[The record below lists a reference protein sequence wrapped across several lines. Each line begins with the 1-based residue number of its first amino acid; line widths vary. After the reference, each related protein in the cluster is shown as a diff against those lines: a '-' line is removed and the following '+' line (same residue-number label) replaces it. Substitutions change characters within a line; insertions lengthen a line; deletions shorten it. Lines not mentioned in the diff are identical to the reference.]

1 MTKEQC
7 SLQPNYYGSSCDFQD
22 LQSAV
27 QQLTTKSDAQ
37 FEELK
42 NEKWFHRIFNMVVC
56 PRKNNI
62 RMAEQITSLAQ
73 AQGILIEILVR
84 LADQDANIAGMVMQS
99 QSDIRAL
106 AQNSAYLQER
116 LYLLE
121 DKSYGIKENENLKDL
136 NSQQRNILSGCLN
149 EASKLYAMPSNE
161 QRLYANE
168 LLNYLNADAQV
179 ANLEDALDDLE
190 DNTKRKI
197 LSCIITYMYL
207 YDHTTESME
216 QDEQEDFI
224 DLFDL
229 GRKTIKS
236 LKQQTVDTYRLRGVD
251 GCIDRYITAPI
262 EITEE
267 TPFEVELP
275 EPKAAEG
282 ASEAQTEEN
291 GEEAIDTNAPREKLV
306 LSGSI
311 QNDGETVYK
320 NKDIHF
326 SSAIMNC
333 KGTVKFINCTIHYNE
348 DKSSHIFLGDG
359 ATLLIA
365 STTVV
370 CHGICQ
376 TASDSNGFFVKQTDE
391 NKDSAS
397 CVVKDSTFI
406 DCVAFINGKFVSGE
420 FKNNRTYGACASF
433 LSLVIRKGLTF
444 SNNRF
449 VFPDKPTYEFICKD
463 WAGYNAFIRLD
474 GNNITV
480 ENSVFECENNLAGSS
495 YMIKTG
501 TYAINGPGH
510 CLSDTSRE
518 RGTISNCTFVRVSN
532 CIREM
537 GVVENCIFENCSNVV
552 NNCGYIVRENLFN
565 GCKQACV
572 DLQKKAIVSN
582 CQFANC
588 TGFNLITSTTNSEV
602 KIEDCEFSNIS
613 TGKINSIEDLNNF
626 GAQEYFNGN
635 APHDLQMLGIKGSV
649 IEFGAADKKFA
660 NANHPNKIVRCI
672 FNNIHICPT
681 QSYYYNHGSW
691 KVLGTENQ
699 SNFMISV
706 KIFDYEKFDYPRAI
720 VSECSFTNCFA
731 VPDSLINEYF
741 DFKPVFSKN
750 RYYRLIRQ
758 ENNYGLDNTK
768 NPSDFVESNNVKVKE
783 TDASGKKIGSS
794 MPTEW
799 DDSEYTTCKMATT
812 WLNTF
817 NKA

>member
-190 DNTKRKI
+190 DNAKRKI
-197 LSCIITYMYL
+197 LSCVITYMYL
-207 YDHTTESME
+207 YDHTAESME

-282 ASEAQTEEN
+282 VSEAQAEEN
-291 GEEAIDTNAPREKLV
+291 GEETIDTNVPREKLV

-311 QNDGETVYK
+311 QNDGDTIYK

-326 SSAIMNC
+326 SSAMMNC
-333 KGTVKFINCTIHYNE
+333 KGTVKFINCNIHYNE
-348 DKSSHIFLGDG
+348 DQSSRIFLDKGVS
-359 ATLLIA
+359 LLIA
-365 STTVV
+365 SSTII
-370 CHGICQ
+370 CHGDGKKGNYFIH
-376 TASDSNGFFVKQTDE
+376 AIAMGE
-391 NKDSAS
+391 S
-397 CVVKDSTFI
+397 CTIKDSTFI
-406 DCVAFINGKFVSGE
+406 DCVGFIGCGCASFNFS
-420 FKNNRTYGACASF
+420 NNKVYGACSRF
-433 LSLVIRKGLTF
+433 LSFGIKDNAKIINSYF
-444 SNNRF
+444 SF
-449 VFPDKPTYEFICKD
+449 VSKPSFEFKD
-463 WAGYNAFIRLD
+463 ANDQVMNSFIYCQGKNVL
-474 GNNITV
+474 I
-480 ENSVFECENNLAGSS
+480 ENSVFECEKGIEAPS
-495 YMIKTG
+495 YMVENYICVIRGSAMVGFDDETDKG
-501 TYAINGPGH
+501 TV
-510 CLSDTSRE
+510 
-518 RGTISNCTFVRVSN
+518 SNCTFVRMN
-532 CIREM
+532 KCIENI
-537 GVVENCIFENCSNVV
+537 GTVQNCIFEKCSEAIIE
-552 NNCGYIVRENLFN
+552 CGFLITENRFAE
-565 GCKQACV
+565 CKN
-572 DLQKKAIVSN
+572 AIVKLCSRATLSN
-582 CQFANC
+582 CQFIDCA
-588 TGFNLITSTTNSEV
+588 GKDLVTSRWNSQV
-602 KIEDCEFSNIS
+602 TIQDCEFSNIS
-613 TGKINSIEDLNNF
+613 LSPVNSVEEIEQIGELCLKNYIRELIPGKFSTLDTKGVLIEI
-626 GAQEYFNGN
+626 GG
-635 APHDLQMLGIKGSV
+635 V
-649 IEFGAADKKFA
+649 DKKFA
-660 NANHPNKIVRCI
+660 NSNRPSKIERCI
-672 FNNIHICPT
+672 FNGVHIC
-681 QSYYYNHGSW
+681 SEGGFACNMGKW
-691 KVLGTENQ
+691 KACKADRNLTKDQ
-699 SNFMISV
+699 MNFLISV
-706 KIFDYEKFDYPRAI
+706 YTANYDKFNYPRVI
-720 VSECSFTNCFA
+720 VSDCTFKNCA
-731 VPDSLINEYF
+731 SVHQEIINTEPYDS
-741 DFKPVFSKN
+741 VFGSRHN
-750 RYYRLIRQ
+750 YTAISVR
-758 ENNYGLDNTK
+758 NNYGLDNIGDPTSYVK
-768 NPSDFVESNNVKVKE
+768 SSDVKLKE
-783 TDASGKKIGSS
+783 IDANGNKIGSS
-794 MPTEW
+794 L
-799 DDSEYTTCKMATT
+799 SV
-812 WLNTF
+812 N
-817 NKA
+817 

>member
-136 NSQQRNILSGCLN
+136 NGQQRNILSGCLN

-168 LLNYLNADAQV
+168 LLNYLQADARV
-179 ANLEDALDDLE
+179 ENLEDALDDLE

-282 ASEAQTEEN
+282 ASEAQAEEN
-291 GEEAIDTNAPREKLV
+291 GEEAIDTNTPREKLV

-348 DKSSHIFLGDG
+348 DSGSHIYLNNE
-359 ATLLIA
+359 TELSIMA
-365 STTVV
+365 STII
-370 CHGICQ
+370 CHGDCKKGNYFIQGINRAWAKNC
-376 TASDSNGFFVKQTDE
+376 TIKN
-391 NKDSAS
+391 
-397 CVVKDSTFI
+397 CIFI
-406 DCVAFINGKFVSGE
+406 DCVGFIGCGCITFCFDNNKVQGTCSE
-420 FKNNRTYGACASF
+420 FFSF
-433 LSLVIRKGLTF
+433 GVKEEAKI
-444 SNNRF
+444 SNNHF
-449 VFPDKPTYEFICKD
+449 VLPDKPTFEFRDANDAI
-463 WAGYNAFIRLD
+463 ATNFIYC
-474 GNNITV
+474 GGKNVFIENNI
-480 ENSVFECENNLAGSS
+480 FECEKSINASS
-495 YMIKTG
+495 YMVENNIRVIKGSAWIGYDEETDKG
-501 TYAINGPGH
+501 TV
-510 CLSDTSRE
+510 
-518 RGTISNCTFVRVSN
+518 SNCTFVRMN
-532 CIREM
+532 KCIEHI
-537 GVVENCIFENCSNVV
+537 GTVKDCIFEKCSEAIIE
-552 NNCGYIVRENLFN
+552 CGFLITENRFAE
-565 GCKQACV
+565 CKN
-572 DLQKKAIVSN
+572 AIVNLCSRATLSN
-582 CQFANC
+582 CQFIDCA
-588 TGFNLITSTTNSEV
+588 GKELVTSRWNSQV
-602 KIEDCEFSNIS
+602 TIHDCEFSNIS
-613 TGKINSIEDLNNF
+613 LSPVNSVEEIEQIGELCLKNYIRELIPGKFSTLNTKGVLIEI
-626 GAQEYFNGN
+626 GG
-635 APHDLQMLGIKGSV
+635 V
-649 IEFGAADKKFA
+649 DKKFA
-660 NANHPNKIVRCI
+660 NSNRPSKIERCI
-672 FNNIHICPT
+672 FNGVHIC
-681 QSYYYNHGSW
+681 SEGGFACNMGKW
-691 KVLGTENQ
+691 KACKADRNLTKDQ
-699 SNFMISV
+699 MNFLISV
-706 KIFDYEKFDYPRAI
+706 YTANYDKFNYPRVI
-720 VSECSFTNCFA
+720 VSDCTFKNCA
-731 VPDSLINEYF
+731 SVHQEIINTEPYDS
-741 DFKPVFSKN
+741 VFGSRHN
-750 RYYRLIRQ
+750 YTAISVR
-758 ENNYGLDNTK
+758 NNYGLDNIGDPTSYVK
-768 NPSDFVESNNVKVKE
+768 SSDVKLKE
-783 TDASGKKIGSS
+783 IDANGNKIGSS
-794 MPTEW
+794 L
-799 DDSEYTTCKMATT
+799 SV
-812 WLNTF
+812 N
-817 NKA
+817 

>member
-121 DKSYGIKENENLKDL
+121 DKSYGIRENENLKDL

-190 DNTKRKI
+190 DNAKRKI
-197 LSCIITYMYL
+197 LSCVITYMYL
-207 YDHTTESME
+207 YDHTAESME

-275 EPKAAEG
+275 EQKTTEG

-311 QNDGETVYK
+311 QNDGETIYK
-320 NKDIHF
+320 DKDIHF

-333 KGTVKFINCTIHYNE
+333 KGTVKFINCNIHYNE
-348 DKSSHIFLGDG
+348 DSGSHIYLNDG
-359 ATLLIA
+359 TELSIMA
-365 STTVV
+365 STII
-370 CHGICQ
+370 CHGDCKKGNYFIQEINRAWAKNC
-376 TASDSNGFFVKQTDE
+376 TIKNCA
-391 NKDSAS
+391 
-397 CVVKDSTFI
+397 FI
-406 DCVAFINGKFVSGE
+406 DCVGFIGCGCITFC
-420 FKNNRTYGACASF
+420 FDNNKVQGTCAEF
-433 LSLVIRKGLTF
+433 LSFGVKEEAKI
-444 SNNRF
+444 SDNHF
-449 VFPDKPTYEFICKD
+449 VFPDKPTFEYRDANDAVATNYIYCGGKNVFIE
-463 WAGYNAFIRLD
+463 
-474 GNNITV
+474 NNI
-480 ENSVFECENNLAGSS
+480 FECEKNINASS
-495 YMIKTG
+495 YMVENDIRVIRGSARIGYDDETAKG
-501 TYAINGPGH
+501 TV
-510 CLSDTSRE
+510 
-518 RGTISNCTFVRVSN
+518 SNCTFVRMN
-532 CIREM
+532 KCI
-537 GVVENCIFENCSNVV
+537 ENIGTVKDCIFEKCSEAIIE
-552 NNCGYIVRENLFN
+552 CGFLITENRFSE
-565 GCKQACV
+565 CKN
-572 DLQKKAIVSN
+572 AIVNLCSRATLSN
-582 CQFANC
+582 CQFTDCA
-588 TGFNLITSTTNSEV
+588 GKELVTSRWNSQV
-602 KIEDCEFSNIS
+602 TIQDCEFTNIS
-613 TGKINSIEDLNNF
+613 LSPVNSVEEIEQMGELRLKNYIRELIPGKFSTLNT
-626 GAQEYFNGN
+626 NGV
-635 APHDLQMLGIKGSV
+635 LIGIGGV
-649 IEFGAADKKFA
+649 DKKFA
-660 NANHPNKIVRCI
+660 NSNRPSKIERCI
-672 FNNIHICPT
+672 FNGVHIC
-681 QSYYYNHGSW
+681 SEGGFACNMGKW
-691 KVLGTENQ
+691 KACKADRNLTKDQ
-699 SNFMISV
+699 MNFLISV
-706 KIFDYEKFDYPRAI
+706 YTANYDRFNYPRVI
-720 VSECSFTNCFA
+720 VSDCTFKNCA
-731 VPDSLINEYF
+731 SVHQEIINTEPYDS
-741 DFKPVFSKN
+741 VFGSRHN
-750 RYYRLIRQ
+750 YTAISVR
-758 ENNYGLDNTK
+758 NNYGLDNIGDPTSYVK
-768 NPSDFVESNNVKVKE
+768 SSDVKLKE
-783 TDASGKKIGSS
+783 IDANGNKIGSS
-794 MPTEW
+794 L
-799 DDSEYTTCKMATT
+799 SV
-812 WLNTF
+812 N
-817 NKA
+817 

>member
-190 DNTKRKI
+190 DNAKRKI
-197 LSCIITYMYL
+197 LSCVITYMYL
-207 YDHTTESME
+207 YDHTAESME

-320 NKDIHF
+320 NKEIHF

-333 KGTVKFINCTIHYNE
+333 KGTVKFVNCTIHYNE
-348 DKSSHIFLGDG
+348 DKSSHIYLGDD
-359 ATLLIA
+359 TSFEIA
-365 STTVV
+365 YSTVI
-370 CHGICQ
+370 CHGNCLNDNYFIQTKANETVESCIVKSSEFVGCVGFIKGSYENFYFDHNRVIGSCSGFLYLGIKEKSKIINSRFLLPDEPVFETKDANNQICRY
-376 TASDSNGFFVKQTDE
+376 FVYCAGE
-391 NKDSAS
+391 N
-397 CVVKDSTFI
+397 
-406 DCVAFINGKFVSGE
+406 VS
-420 FKNNRTYGACASF
+420 F
-433 LSLVIRKGLTF
+433 
-444 SNNRF
+444 
-449 VFPDKPTYEFICKD
+449 D
-463 WAGYNAFIRLD
+463 
-474 GNNITV
+474 NNIFKG
-480 ENSVFECENNLAGSS
+480 EKDISDSS
-495 YMIKTG
+495 YMVKNYIRVIKG
-501 TYAINGPGH
+501 SAWIGYDD
-510 CLSDTSRE
+510 DTAMGE
-518 RGTISNCTFVRVSN
+518 VSNCTFLRLN
-532 CIREM
+532 KCI
-537 GVVENCIFENCSNVV
+537 ENIGTVGGCIFEKCREAIIE
-552 NNCGYIVRENLFN
+552 CGYFVTENRFAE
-565 GCKQACV
+565 CKSAIV
-572 DLQKKAIVSN
+572 DLCSRATLSN
-582 CQFANC
+582 CQFIDCA
-588 TGFNLITSTTNSEV
+588 GKELVTSRWNSQV
-602 KIEDCEFSNIS
+602 TIQDCEFSNVSLSPVNSLEDIKNYDAEQLQKYIFAMIP
-613 TGKINSIEDLNNF
+613 GKFLVLNTK
-626 GAQEYFNGN
+626 GV
-635 APHDLQMLGIKGSV
+635 LIKIGGV
-649 IEFGAADKKFA
+649 DKKFA
-660 NANHPNKIVRCI
+660 NANRPSKIERCI
-672 FNNIHICPT
+672 FNGVCIC
-681 QSYYYNHGSW
+681 SEGGFACDMGKW
-691 KVLGTENQ
+691 KACKADRNLSKDQ
-699 SNFMISV
+699 MNFLISV
-706 KIFDYEKFDYPRAI
+706 YTANYDRFNYPRVI
-720 VSECSFTNCFA
+720 VSDCTFKNCA
-731 VPDSLINEYF
+731 SVHQEIINTEPYDS
-741 DFKPVFSKN
+741 VFGSRHN
-750 RYYRLIRQ
+750 YTAISVR
-758 ENNYGLDNTK
+758 NNYGLDNIGDPTSYVRS
-768 NPSDFVESNNVKVKE
+768 SDVKLKE
-783 TDASGKKIGSS
+783 TDANGNKIGSS
-794 MPTEW
+794 L
-799 DDSEYTTCKMATT
+799 SV
-812 WLNTF
+812 N
-817 NKA
+817 

>member
-190 DNTKRKI
+190 DNAKRKI
-197 LSCIITYMYL
+197 LSCAITYMYL
-207 YDHTTESME
+207 YDHTAESME

-275 EPKAAEG
+275 EPKAADG
-282 ASEAQTEEN
+282 ASEAQAEEN

-311 QNDGETVYK
+311 QNDGETIYK
-320 NKDIHF
+320 DKDIHF

-333 KGTVKFINCTIHYNE
+333 KGTVRFINCTIHYNE
-348 DKSSHIFLGDG
+348 DESRIYLSSGTALE
-359 ATLLIA
+359 IA
-365 STTVV
+365 SSTVI
-370 CHGICQ
+370 CHGNCKSGGYFIRTVEDSVGNAVKSR
-376 TASDSNGFFVKQTDE
+376 TAGSCTVKNSDFVACVGFLKGSYESFLFDKNKVIGSCSDFLYLSIE
-391 NKDSAS
+391 NKAR
-397 CVVKDSTFI
+397 I
-406 DCVAFINGKFVSGE
+406 SGSR
-420 FKNNRTYGACASF
+420 FF
-433 LSLVIRKGLTF
+433 L
-444 SNNRF
+444 
-449 VFPDKPTYEFICKD
+449 PDKPTFEAKD
-463 WAGYNAFIRLD
+463 ENNRPGDAFIHCRGKKVLFI
-474 GNNITV
+474 NNV
-480 ENSVFECENNLAGSS
+480 FKGEKLSENSYMEEHYIYAILGSAWLSFEDEWENGMVAYCTFQQMSRCVYNIGNVRSCVFEKCREAIKECTSEISESRFEECE
-495 YMIKTG
+495 
-501 TYAINGPGH
+501 
-510 CLSDTSRE
+510 
-518 RGTISNCTFVRVSN
+518 
-532 CIREM
+532 
-537 GVVENCIFENCSNVV
+537 
-552 NNCGYIVRENLFN
+552 
-565 GCKQACV
+565 
-572 DLQKKAIVSN
+572 KAIVDVCAKAVVSN
-582 CQFANC
+582 CQFIHC
-588 TGFNLITSTTNSEV
+588 KGEKLLTTRGNSQV
-602 KIEDCEFSNIS
+602 TIQDCEFSNIRWEEREFRS
-613 TGKINSIEDLNNF
+613 YTWQSMI
-626 GAQEYFNGN
+626 
-635 APHDLQMLGIKGSV
+635 V
-649 IEFGAADKKFA
+649 IGLAEKNFA
-660 NANHPNKIVRCI
+660 NADRPSRINRCI
-672 FNNIHICPT
+672 FNGICIVPNEPGKVQKKENSAYLIAVNI
-681 QSYYYNHGSW
+681 
-691 KVLGTENQ
+691 EN
-699 SNFMISV
+699 
-706 KIFDYEKFDYPRAI
+706 YAKFKYPRAE
-720 VSECSFTNCFA
+720 VTDCTFVNCA
-731 VPDSLINEYF
+731 AEHTVINKEPYDS
-741 DFKPVFSKN
+741 VFGSSHN
-750 RYYRLIRQ
+750 YTAIRAYTR
-758 ENNYGLDNTK
+758 NNTGLDQIG
-768 NPSDFVESNNVKVKE
+768 NPATFAESQNVKRKE
-783 TDASGKKIGSS
+783 TDAASRKIG
-794 MPTEW
+794 
-799 DDSEYTTCKMATT
+799 DSLPVE
-812 WLNTF
+812 
-817 NKA
+817 

>member
-190 DNTKRKI
+190 DNAKRKI
-197 LSCIITYMYL
+197 LSCVITYMYL
-207 YDHTTESME
+207 YDHTAESME

-236 LKQQTVDTYRLRGVD
+236 LKQQTVDTYRLRGAD

-282 ASEAQTEEN
+282 VSEAQAEEN
-291 GEEAIDTNAPREKLV
+291 GEETIDTNAPREKLV

-311 QNDGETVYK
+311 QNDGETIYK
-320 NKDIHF
+320 DKDIHF

-333 KGTVKFINCTIHYNE
+333 KGTVRFINCTIHYNE
-348 DKSSHIFLGDG
+348 DESRIYLNSGTALEVASS
-359 ATLLIA
+359 
-365 STTVV
+365 TVI
-370 CHGICQ
+370 CHGNCKSGDYFIRTVEDRVGNAVKSR
-376 TASDSNGFFVKQTDE
+376 TAGSCTVKNSDFVACVGFLKGSYE
-391 NKDSAS
+391 
-397 CVVKDSTFI
+397 
-406 DCVAFINGKFVSGE
+406 
-420 FKNNRTYGACASF
+420 SF
-433 LSLVIRKGLTF
+433 LFDKNKVIGSCSGFLDLSIKGNSKIINSLFLLPNEPAFEAEDINNQIRKHFIYCAGVNVSFDNNTF
-444 SNNRF
+444 KGEDDIS
-449 VFPDKPTYEFICKD
+449 D
-463 WAGYNAFIRLD
+463 
-474 GNNITV
+474 
-480 ENSVFECENNLAGSS
+480 SS
-495 YMIKTG
+495 YMVKNYIPIIGG
-501 TYAINGPGH
+501 TARIGYDD
-510 CLSDTSRE
+510 DTDMGE
-518 RGTISNCTFVRVSN
+518 ISNCTFLCLN
-532 CIREM
+532 KCIEHI
-537 GVVENCIFENCSNVV
+537 GTVKDCIFEKCSEAIIE
-552 NNCGYIVRENLFN
+552 CGFLITENRFSE
-565 GCKQACV
+565 CKN
-572 DLQKKAIVSN
+572 AIVNLCSRATLSN
-582 CQFANC
+582 CQFIDCA
-588 TGFNLITSTTNSEV
+588 GKELVTSRWNSQV
-602 KIEDCEFSNIS
+602 TIQDCEFSNIS
-613 TGKINSIEDLNNF
+613 LSPVNSVEEIEQIGELCLKNYIRELIPGKFSTLNTKGVLIEI
-626 GAQEYFNGN
+626 GG
-635 APHDLQMLGIKGSV
+635 V
-649 IEFGAADKKFA
+649 DKKFA
-660 NANHPNKIVRCI
+660 NSNRPSKIERCI
-672 FNNIHICPT
+672 FNGVHIC
-681 QSYYYNHGSW
+681 SEGGFACNMGKW
-691 KVLGTENQ
+691 KACKADRNLTKDQ
-699 SNFMISV
+699 MNFLISV
-706 KIFDYEKFDYPRAI
+706 YTANYDKFNYPRVI
-720 VSECSFTNCFA
+720 VSDCTFKNCA
-731 VPDSLINEYF
+731 SVHQEIINTEPYDS
-741 DFKPVFSKN
+741 VFGSRHN
-750 RYYRLIRQ
+750 YTAISVR
-758 ENNYGLDNTK
+758 NNYGLDNIGDPTSYVK
-768 NPSDFVESNNVKVKE
+768 SSDVKLKE
-783 TDASGKKIGSS
+783 IDANGNKIGSS
-794 MPTEW
+794 L
-799 DDSEYTTCKMATT
+799 SV
-812 WLNTF
+812 N
-817 NKA
+817 

>member
-121 DKSYGIKENENLKDL
+121 DKSYGIKEKENLKDL

-149 EASKLYAMPSNE
+149 EASKLYAMPSDE

-190 DNTKRKI
+190 DNAKRKI
-197 LSCIITYMYL
+197 LSCAITYMYL
-207 YDHTTESME
+207 YDHTAESME

-275 EPKAAEG
+275 EPKAADG
-282 ASEAQTEEN
+282 ASEAQAEEN

-311 QNDGETVYK
+311 QNDGETIYK
-320 NKDIHF
+320 DKDIHF

-333 KGTVKFINCTIHYNE
+333 KGTVRFINCTIHYNE
-348 DKSSHIFLGDG
+348 DESRIYLSSGTALE
-359 ATLLIA
+359 IA
-365 STTVV
+365 SSTVI
-370 CHGICQ
+370 CHGNCKSGGYFIRTVEDSVGNAVKSR
-376 TASDSNGFFVKQTDE
+376 TAGSCTVKNSDFVACVGFLKGSYESFLFDKNKVIGSCSDFLYLSIE
-391 NKDSAS
+391 NKAR
-397 CVVKDSTFI
+397 I
-406 DCVAFINGKFVSGE
+406 SGSR
-420 FKNNRTYGACASF
+420 FF
-433 LSLVIRKGLTF
+433 L
-444 SNNRF
+444 
-449 VFPDKPTYEFICKD
+449 PDKPTFEAKD
-463 WAGYNAFIRLD
+463 ENNRPGDAFIHCRGKKVLFI
-474 GNNITV
+474 NNV
-480 ENSVFECENNLAGSS
+480 FKGEKLSENSYMEEHYIYAILGSAWLSFEDEWENGTVAYCTFQQMSRCVYNIGNVRSCVFEKCREAIKECTSEISESRFEECE
-495 YMIKTG
+495 
-501 TYAINGPGH
+501 
-510 CLSDTSRE
+510 
-518 RGTISNCTFVRVSN
+518 
-532 CIREM
+532 
-537 GVVENCIFENCSNVV
+537 
-552 NNCGYIVRENLFN
+552 
-565 GCKQACV
+565 
-572 DLQKKAIVSN
+572 KAIVDVCAKAVVSN
-582 CQFANC
+582 CQFIHC
-588 TGFNLITSTTNSEV
+588 KGEKLLTTRGNSQV
-602 KIEDCEFSNIS
+602 TIQDCEFSNIRWEEREFRS
-613 TGKINSIEDLNNF
+613 YTWQSMI
-626 GAQEYFNGN
+626 
-635 APHDLQMLGIKGSV
+635 V
-649 IEFGAADKKFA
+649 IGLAEKNFA
-660 NANHPNKIVRCI
+660 NADRPSRINRCI
-672 FNNIHICPT
+672 FNGICIVPNEPGKVQKKENSAYLIAVNI
-681 QSYYYNHGSW
+681 
-691 KVLGTENQ
+691 EN
-699 SNFMISV
+699 
-706 KIFDYEKFDYPRAI
+706 YAKFKYPRAE
-720 VSECSFTNCFA
+720 VTDCTFVNCAAEHA
-731 VPDSLINEYF
+731 VINKEPYDS
-741 DFKPVFSKN
+741 VFGSSHN
-750 RYYRLIRQ
+750 YTAIRAYTR
-758 ENNYGLDNTK
+758 NNTGLDQIG
-768 NPSDFVESNNVKVKE
+768 NPATFAESQNVKRKE
-783 TDASGKKIGSS
+783 TDAASRKIG
-794 MPTEW
+794 
-799 DDSEYTTCKMATT
+799 DSLPVE
-812 WLNTF
+812 
-817 NKA
+817 

>member
-190 DNTKRKI
+190 DNAKRKI

-207 YDHTTESME
+207 YDHTAESME

-282 ASEAQTEEN
+282 ASEAQAEEN

-320 NKDIHF
+320 NKEIHF

-348 DKSSHIFLGDG
+348 DSGSHIFLGDG
-359 ATLLIA
+359 AALLIA
-365 STTVV
+365 SSTVV
-370 CHGICQ
+370 CHG
-376 TASDSNGFFVKQTDE
+376 V
-391 NKDSAS
+391 
-397 CVVKDSTFI
+397 
-406 DCVAFINGKFVSGE
+406 
-420 FKNNRTYGACASF
+420 
-433 LSLVIRKGLTF
+433 
-444 SNNRF
+444 
-449 VFPDKPTYEFICKD
+449 
-463 WAGYNAFIRLD
+463 
-474 GNNITV
+474 
-480 ENSVFECENNLAGSS
+480 
-495 YMIKTG
+495 
-501 TYAINGPGH
+501 
-510 CLSDTSRE
+510 
-518 RGTISNCTFVRVSN
+518 
-532 CIREM
+532 
-537 GVVENCIFENCSNVV
+537 
-552 NNCGYIVRENLFN
+552 
-565 GCKQACV
+565 
-572 DLQKKAIVSN
+572 
-582 CQFANC
+582 
-588 TGFNLITSTTNSEV
+588 
-602 KIEDCEFSNIS
+602 CEFSNIS

-706 KIFDYEKFDYPRAI
+706 KIFEYEKFDYPRAV
-720 VSECSFTNCFA
+720 VSDCSFTNCFA
-731 VPDSLINEYF
+731 ASDSLINEYF

-758 ENNYGLDNTK
+758 ENNYGLNNMR
-768 NPSDFVESNNVKVKE
+768 NPSDFVESNNVKLKE
-783 TDASGKKIGSS
+783 TNASGKKIGSS
-794 MPTEW
+794 MPVEW

>member
-190 DNTKRKI
+190 DNAKRKI
-197 LSCIITYMYL
+197 LSCVITYMYL
-207 YDHTTESME
+207 YDHTAESME

-275 EPKAAEG
+275 EPKAAEE
-282 ASEAQTEEN
+282 ASEAQAEEN

-311 QNDGETVYK
+311 QNDGETIYK
-320 NKDIHF
+320 DKDIHF

-333 KGTVKFINCTIHYNE
+333 KGTVKFINCNIHYNE
-348 DKSSHIFLGDG
+348 DSGSHIYLNDG
-359 ATLLIA
+359 TKLSIMA
-365 STTVV
+365 STII
-370 CHGICQ
+370 CHGDCKKGNYFIQEINRAWAKNC
-376 TASDSNGFFVKQTDE
+376 TIKNCA
-391 NKDSAS
+391 
-397 CVVKDSTFI
+397 FI
-406 DCVAFINGKFVSGE
+406 DCVGFIGCGCITFC
-420 FKNNRTYGACASF
+420 FDNNKVQGTCAEF
-433 LSLVIRKGLTF
+433 LSFGVKEEAKI
-444 SNNRF
+444 SDNHF
-449 VFPDKPTYEFICKD
+449 VFPDKPTFEYRDANDAVATNYIYCGGKNVFIE
-463 WAGYNAFIRLD
+463 
-474 GNNITV
+474 NNI
-480 ENSVFECENNLAGSS
+480 FECEKNINASS
-495 YMIKTG
+495 YMVENDIRVIRGSARIGYDDETAKG
-501 TYAINGPGH
+501 TV
-510 CLSDTSRE
+510 
-518 RGTISNCTFVRVSN
+518 SNCTFVRMN
-532 CIREM
+532 KCI
-537 GVVENCIFENCSNVV
+537 ENIGTVKDCIFEKCSEAIIE
-552 NNCGYIVRENLFN
+552 CGFLITENRFSE
-565 GCKQACV
+565 CKN
-572 DLQKKAIVSN
+572 AIVNLCSRATLSN
-582 CQFANC
+582 CQFTDCA
-588 TGFNLITSTTNSEV
+588 GKELVTSRWNSQV
-602 KIEDCEFSNIS
+602 TIQDCEFTNIS
-613 TGKINSIEDLNNF
+613 LSPVNSVEEIEQMGELRLKNYIRELIPGKFSTLNT
-626 GAQEYFNGN
+626 NGV
-635 APHDLQMLGIKGSV
+635 LIGIGGV
-649 IEFGAADKKFA
+649 DKKFA
-660 NANHPNKIVRCI
+660 NSNRPSKIERCI
-672 FNNIHICPT
+672 FNGVHIC
-681 QSYYYNHGSW
+681 SEGGFACNMGKW
-691 KVLGTENQ
+691 KACKADRNLTKDQ
-699 SNFMISV
+699 MNFLISV
-706 KIFDYEKFDYPRAI
+706 YTANYDRFNYPRVI
-720 VSECSFTNCFA
+720 VSDCTFKNCA
-731 VPDSLINEYF
+731 SVHQEIINTEPYDS
-741 DFKPVFSKN
+741 VFGSRHN
-750 RYYRLIRQ
+750 YTAISVR
-758 ENNYGLDNTK
+758 NNYGLDNIGDPTSYVK
-768 NPSDFVESNNVKVKE
+768 SSDVKLKE
-783 TDASGKKIGSS
+783 IDANGNKIGSS
-794 MPTEW
+794 L
-799 DDSEYTTCKMATT
+799 SV
-812 WLNTF
+812 N
-817 NKA
+817 

>member
-168 LLNYLNADAQV
+168 LLNYLNADARV

-190 DNTKRKI
+190 DNAKRKI
-197 LSCIITYMYL
+197 LSCVITYMYL
-207 YDHTTESME
+207 YDHTAESME

-275 EPKAAEG
+275 EPKAAEEPP
-282 ASEAQTEEN
+282 EAQAEEN

-311 QNDGETVYK
+311 QNDGETIYK

-326 SSAIMNC
+326 SSAIVNC

-348 DKSSHIFLGDG
+348 DESRIYLNSSTALE
-359 ATLLIA
+359 IA
-365 STTVV
+365 SSTVI
-370 CHGICQ
+370 CHGNCKSGDYFIRTVEDSVGIAVMSR
-376 TASDSNGFFVKQTDE
+376 TAGSCTVKNSDFVACVGFLKGSFE
-391 NKDSAS
+391 
-397 CVVKDSTFI
+397 
-406 DCVAFINGKFVSGE
+406 
-420 FKNNRTYGACASF
+420 SF
-433 LSLVIRKGLTF
+433 LFDKNKVIGSCSGFLDLSIKGNSKIINSLFLLPNEPAFEAEDINNQICEHFIYCAGVNVSFDNNTFKGEDDI
-444 SNNRF
+444 S
-449 VFPDKPTYEFICKD
+449 D
-463 WAGYNAFIRLD
+463 
-474 GNNITV
+474 
-480 ENSVFECENNLAGSS
+480 SS
-495 YMIKTG
+495 YMVKNYIRIIKGSARIGYDDDTDTG
-501 TYAINGPGH
+501 
-510 CLSDTSRE
+510 E
-518 RGTISNCTFVRVSN
+518 VSNCTFLRLN
-532 CIREM
+532 KCIEHI
-537 GVVENCIFENCSNVV
+537 GTVKDCIFEKCSEAIIE
-552 NNCGYIVRENLFN
+552 CGFLITENRFAE
-565 GCKQACV
+565 CKNAIV
-572 DLQKKAIVSN
+572 DLCSRATLSN
-582 CQFANC
+582 CQFIDCA
-588 TGFNLITSTTNSEV
+588 GKELVTSRWNSQV
-602 KIEDCEFSNIS
+602 TIQDCEFSNVSLSPVNSLEDIKNYDAEQLQKYIFAMIP
-613 TGKINSIEDLNNF
+613 GKFLLLNTK
-626 GAQEYFNGN
+626 GV
-635 APHDLQMLGIKGSV
+635 LIKIGGV
-649 IEFGAADKKFA
+649 DKKFA
-660 NANHPNKIVRCI
+660 NANRPSKIERCI
-672 FNNIHICPT
+672 FNGVCIC
-681 QSYYYNHGSW
+681 SEGGFACDMGKW
-691 KVLGTENQ
+691 KACKADRNLSKDQ
-699 SNFMISV
+699 MNFLISV
-706 KIFDYEKFDYPRAI
+706 YTANYDKFNYPRVI
-720 VSECSFTNCFA
+720 VSDCTFKNCA
-731 VPDSLINEYF
+731 SVHQEIINTEPYDS
-741 DFKPVFSKN
+741 VFGSRHN
-750 RYYRLIRQ
+750 YTAISVR
-758 ENNYGLDNTK
+758 NNYGLDNIGDPTSYVRS
-768 NPSDFVESNNVKVKE
+768 SDVKLKE
-783 TDASGKKIGSS
+783 TDANGNKIGSS
-794 MPTEW
+794 L
-799 DDSEYTTCKMATT
+799 SV
-812 WLNTF
+812 N
-817 NKA
+817 

>member
-190 DNTKRKI
+190 DNAKRKI
-197 LSCIITYMYL
+197 LSCVITYMYL
-207 YDHTTESME
+207 YDHTAESME

-275 EPKAAEG
+275 EQKTAEG

-311 QNDGETVYK
+311 QNDGETIYK
-320 NKDIHF
+320 DKDIHF

-333 KGTVKFINCTIHYNE
+333 KGTVRFINCTIHYNE
-348 DKSSHIFLGDG
+348 DGSRIYLNSSTALE
-359 ATLLIA
+359 IA
-365 STTVV
+365 SSTVI
-370 CHGICQ
+370 CHGNCKSGDYFIRTVEDRVGNAVKSR
-376 TASDSNGFFVKQTDE
+376 TAGSCTVKNSDFVACVGFLKGSYESFLFDKNKVIGSCSDFLYLSIE
-391 NKDSAS
+391 NKAR
-397 CVVKDSTFI
+397 I
-406 DCVAFINGKFVSGE
+406 SGSR
-420 FKNNRTYGACASF
+420 FF
-433 LSLVIRKGLTF
+433 L
-444 SNNRF
+444 
-449 VFPDKPTYEFICKD
+449 PDKPTFEAKD
-463 WAGYNAFIRLD
+463 ENNRPGDAFIHCRGKKVLFI
-474 GNNITV
+474 NNV
-480 ENSVFECENNLAGSS
+480 FKGEKLSENSYMEEHYIYAILGSAWLSFEDEWENGMVAYCTFQQMSRCVYNIGNVRSCVFEKCREAIKECTSEISESRFEECE
-495 YMIKTG
+495 
-501 TYAINGPGH
+501 
-510 CLSDTSRE
+510 
-518 RGTISNCTFVRVSN
+518 
-532 CIREM
+532 
-537 GVVENCIFENCSNVV
+537 
-552 NNCGYIVRENLFN
+552 
-565 GCKQACV
+565 
-572 DLQKKAIVSN
+572 KAIVDVCAKAVVSN
-582 CQFANC
+582 CQFIHC
-588 TGFNLITSTTNSEV
+588 KGEKLLTTRGNSQV
-602 KIEDCEFSNIS
+602 TIQDCEFSNIRWEEREFRS
-613 TGKINSIEDLNNF
+613 YTWQSMI
-626 GAQEYFNGN
+626 
-635 APHDLQMLGIKGSV
+635 V
-649 IEFGAADKKFA
+649 IGLAEKNFA
-660 NANHPNKIVRCI
+660 NM
-672 FNNIHICPT
+672 
-681 QSYYYNHGSW
+681 Q
-691 KVLGTENQ
+691 GT
-699 SNFMISV
+699 
-706 KIFDYEKFDYPRAI
+706 D
-720 VSECSFTNCFA
+720 
-731 VPDSLINEYF
+731 
-741 DFKPVFSKN
+741 
-750 RYYRLIRQ
+750 
-758 ENNYGLDNTK
+758 
-768 NPSDFVESNNVKVKE
+768 
-783 TDASGKKIGSS
+783 
-794 MPTEW
+794 
-799 DDSEYTTCKMATT
+799 
-812 WLNTF
+812 
-817 NKA
+817 

>member
-168 LLNYLNADAQV
+168 LLNYLNADARV

-190 DNTKRKI
+190 DNAKRKI
-197 LSCIITYMYL
+197 LNCVITYMYL
-207 YDHTTESME
+207 YDHTAESME

-282 ASEAQTEEN
+282 ASEAQAEEN

-333 KGTVKFINCTIHYNE
+333 KGTVKFINCAIHYNE
-348 DKSSHIFLGDG
+348 DEVSRIFLGDE
-359 ATLLIA
+359 A
-365 STTVV
+365 SLQIESSTVI
-370 CHGICQ
+370 CHG
-376 TASDSNGFFVKQTDE
+376 DREKGFFIQSIE
-391 NKDSAS
+391 NSKGLGT
-397 CVVKDSTFI
+397 CTITNSTFV
-406 DCVAFINGKFVSGE
+406 DNLDFIKGKFDILD
-420 FKNNRTYGACASF
+420 FNNNLTQGLYYPLMDIKVKTSAKIRNSRF
-433 LSLVIRKGLTF
+433 LSHTPSFAKKYSKSGLDRQDELLYLHNE
-444 SNNRF
+444 SDYEPAEILIDNDVF
-449 VFPDKPTYEFICKD
+449 V
-463 WAGYNAFIRLD
+463 
-474 GNNITV
+474 
-480 ENSVFECENNLAGSS
+480 
-495 YMIKTG
+495 
-501 TYAINGPGH
+501 
-510 CLSDTSRE
+510 
-518 RGTISNCTFVRVSN
+518 
-532 CIREM
+532 
-537 GVVENCIFENCSNVV
+537 
-552 NNCGYIVRENLFN
+552 
-565 GCKQACV
+565 
-572 DLQKKAIVSN
+572 
-582 CQFANC
+582 
-588 TGFNLITSTTNSEV
+588 
-602 KIEDCEFSNIS
+602 
-613 TGKINSIEDLNNF
+613 GK
-626 GAQEYFNGN
+626 
-635 APHDLQMLGIKGSV
+635 
-649 IEFGAADKKFA
+649 
-660 NANHPNKIVRCI
+660 
-672 FNNIHICPT
+672 
-681 QSYYYNHGSW
+681 
-691 KVLGTENQ
+691 
-699 SNFMISV
+699 
-706 KIFDYEKFDYPRAI
+706 EKFDFAHSEEQKEHRMIGKSEEQEELLAI
-720 VSECSFTNCFA
+720 KA
-731 VPDSLINEYF
+731 AIGAAGAAL
-741 DFKPVFSKN
+741 
-750 RYYRLIRQ
+750 
-758 ENNYGLDNTK
+758 
-768 NPSDFVESNNVKVKE
+768 ES
-783 TDASGKKIGSS
+783 AAQAILG
-794 MPTEW
+794 W
-799 DDSEYTTCKMATT
+799 R
-812 WLNTF
+812 
-817 NKA
+817 NKAKRGIYFPEPA

>member
-136 NSQQRNILSGCLN
+136 NGQQRNILSGCLN

-190 DNTKRKI
+190 DNAKRKI
-197 LSCIITYMYL
+197 LSCVITYMYL
-207 YDHTTESME
+207 YDHTAESME

-320 NKDIHF
+320 NKDVHF

-348 DKSSHIFLGDG
+348 DKSSHIYLGDD
-359 ATLLIA
+359 TSFEIA
-365 STTVV
+365 YSTVI
-370 CHGICQ
+370 CHGNCLNDNYFIQTKANETVESCIVKSSEFVGCVGFIKGSYENFYFDHNRVIGSCSGFLYLGIKGKSKIINSRFLLPDEPVFETKDANNQICQ
-376 TASDSNGFFVKQTDE
+376 YFVYCAGE
-391 NKDSAS
+391 N
-397 CVVKDSTFI
+397 
-406 DCVAFINGKFVSGE
+406 VS
-420 FKNNRTYGACASF
+420 F
-433 LSLVIRKGLTF
+433 
-444 SNNRF
+444 
-449 VFPDKPTYEFICKD
+449 D
-463 WAGYNAFIRLD
+463 
-474 GNNITV
+474 NNIFKG
-480 ENSVFECENNLAGSS
+480 EKDISDSS
-495 YMIKTG
+495 YMVKNYIRVIRGSADIGYDDETDKG
-501 TYAINGPGH
+501 TV
-510 CLSDTSRE
+510 
-518 RGTISNCTFVRVSN
+518 SNCTFVRMN
-532 CIREM
+532 KCIEHI
-537 GVVENCIFENCSNVV
+537 GTVKDCIFEKCSEAIIE
-552 NNCGYIVRENLFN
+552 CGFLITENRFAE
-565 GCKQACV
+565 CKSAIV
-572 DLQKKAIVSN
+572 DLCSRATLSN
-582 CQFANC
+582 CQFIECA
-588 TGFNLITSTTNSEV
+588 GKELVTSRWNSQV
-602 KIEDCEFSNIS
+602 TIQDCEFSNVSLSPVNSLEDIKNYDAEQLQKYIFAMIP
-613 TGKINSIEDLNNF
+613 GKFLLLNTK
-626 GAQEYFNGN
+626 GV
-635 APHDLQMLGIKGSV
+635 LIKIGGV
-649 IEFGAADKKFA
+649 DKKFA
-660 NANHPNKIVRCI
+660 NANRPSKIERCI
-672 FNNIHICPT
+672 FNGVCIC
-681 QSYYYNHGSW
+681 SEGGFACDMGKW
-691 KVLGTENQ
+691 KACKADRNLSKDQ
-699 SNFMISV
+699 MNFLISV
-706 KIFDYEKFDYPRAI
+706 YTANYDKFNYPRVI
-720 VSECSFTNCFA
+720 VSDCTFKNCA
-731 VPDSLINEYF
+731 SVHQEIINTEPYDS
-741 DFKPVFSKN
+741 VFGSRHN
-750 RYYRLIRQ
+750 YTAISVR
-758 ENNYGLDNTK
+758 NNYGLDNIGDPTSYMK
-768 NPSDFVESNNVKVKE
+768 SSDVKLKE
-783 TDASGKKIGSS
+783 TDANGNKIGCSLS
-794 MPTEW
+794 V
-799 DDSEYTTCKMATT
+799 
-812 WLNTF
+812 N
-817 NKA
+817 

>member
-179 ANLEDALDDLE
+179 TNLEDALDDLE
-190 DNTKRKI
+190 DNAKRKI

-207 YDHTTESME
+207 YDHTAESME

-275 EPKAAEG
+275 EQKTAEG

-311 QNDGETVYK
+311 QNDGETIYK
-320 NKDIHF
+320 DKDIHF

-333 KGTVKFINCTIHYNE
+333 KGTVRFINCTIHYNE
-348 DKSSHIFLGDG
+348 DESRIYLSSGTALE
-359 ATLLIA
+359 IA
-365 STTVV
+365 SSTVI
-370 CHGICQ
+370 CHGNCKSGGYFIRTVEDSVGNAVKSR
-376 TASDSNGFFVKQTDE
+376 TAGSCTVKNSDFVACVGFLKGSYESFLFDKNKVIGSCSDFLYLSIE
-391 NKDSAS
+391 NKAR
-397 CVVKDSTFI
+397 I
-406 DCVAFINGKFVSGE
+406 SGSR
-420 FKNNRTYGACASF
+420 FF
-433 LSLVIRKGLTF
+433 L
-444 SNNRF
+444 
-449 VFPDKPTYEFICKD
+449 PDKPTFEAKD
-463 WAGYNAFIRLD
+463 ENNRPGDAFIHCRGKKVLFI
-474 GNNITV
+474 NNV
-480 ENSVFECENNLAGSS
+480 FKGEKLSENSYMEEHYIYAILGSAWLSFEDEWENGMVAYCTFQQMSRCVYNIGNVRSCVFEKCREAIKECTSEISESRFEECE
-495 YMIKTG
+495 
-501 TYAINGPGH
+501 
-510 CLSDTSRE
+510 
-518 RGTISNCTFVRVSN
+518 
-532 CIREM
+532 
-537 GVVENCIFENCSNVV
+537 
-552 NNCGYIVRENLFN
+552 
-565 GCKQACV
+565 
-572 DLQKKAIVSN
+572 KAIVDVCAKAVVSN
-582 CQFANC
+582 CQFIHC
-588 TGFNLITSTTNSEV
+588 KGEKLLTTRGNSQV
-602 KIEDCEFSNIS
+602 TIQDCEFSNIRWEEREFRS
-613 TGKINSIEDLNNF
+613 YTWQSMI
-626 GAQEYFNGN
+626 
-635 APHDLQMLGIKGSV
+635 V
-649 IEFGAADKKFA
+649 IGLAEKNFA
-660 NANHPNKIVRCI
+660 NADP
-672 FNNIHICPT
+672 P
-681 QSYYYNHGSW
+681 
-691 KVLGTENQ
+691 
-699 SNFMISV
+699 
-706 KIFDYEKFDYPRAI
+706 A
-720 VSECSFTNCFA
+720 
-731 VPDSLINEYF
+731 
-741 DFKPVFSKN
+741 
-750 RYYRLIRQ
+750 
-758 ENNYGLDNTK
+758 
-768 NPSDFVESNNVKVKE
+768 ES
-783 TDASGKKIGSS
+783 TDASSMESALFPMNRGRYRKRKIQ
-794 MPTEW
+794 PI
-799 DDSEYTTCKMATT
+799 
-812 WLNTF
+812 
-817 NKA
+817 

>member
-149 EASKLYAMPSNE
+149 EASKLYAMPSDE

-190 DNTKRKI
+190 DNAKRKI
-197 LSCIITYMYL
+197 LSCAITYMYL
-207 YDHTTESME
+207 YDHTAESME

-275 EPKAAEG
+275 EPKAADG
-282 ASEAQTEEN
+282 ASEAQAEEN

-311 QNDGETVYK
+311 QNDGETIYK
-320 NKDIHF
+320 DKDIHF

-333 KGTVKFINCTIHYNE
+333 KGTVRFINCTIHYNE
-348 DKSSHIFLGDG
+348 DESRIYLSSGTALE
-359 ATLLIA
+359 IA
-365 STTVV
+365 SSTVI
-370 CHGICQ
+370 CHGNCKSGGYFIRTVEDSVGNAVKSR
-376 TASDSNGFFVKQTDE
+376 TAGSCTVKNSDFVACVGFLKGSYESFLFDKNKVIGSCSDFLYLSIE
-391 NKDSAS
+391 NKAR
-397 CVVKDSTFI
+397 I
-406 DCVAFINGKFVSGE
+406 SGSR
-420 FKNNRTYGACASF
+420 FF
-433 LSLVIRKGLTF
+433 L
-444 SNNRF
+444 
-449 VFPDKPTYEFICKD
+449 PDKPTFEAKD
-463 WAGYNAFIRLD
+463 ENNRPGDAFIHCRGKKVLFI
-474 GNNITV
+474 NNV
-480 ENSVFECENNLAGSS
+480 FKGEKLSENSYMEEHYIYAILGSAWLSFEDEWENGMVAYCTFQQMSRCVYNIGNVRSCVFEKCREAIKECTSEISESRFEECE
-495 YMIKTG
+495 
-501 TYAINGPGH
+501 
-510 CLSDTSRE
+510 
-518 RGTISNCTFVRVSN
+518 
-532 CIREM
+532 
-537 GVVENCIFENCSNVV
+537 
-552 NNCGYIVRENLFN
+552 
-565 GCKQACV
+565 
-572 DLQKKAIVSN
+572 KAIVDVCAKAVVSN
-582 CQFANC
+582 CQFIHC
-588 TGFNLITSTTNSEV
+588 KGEKLLTTRGNSQV
-602 KIEDCEFSNIS
+602 TIQDCEFSNIRWEEREFRS
-613 TGKINSIEDLNNF
+613 YTWQSMI
-626 GAQEYFNGN
+626 
-635 APHDLQMLGIKGSV
+635 V
-649 IEFGAADKKFA
+649 IGLAEKNFA
-660 NANHPNKIVRCI
+660 NADRPSRINRCI
-672 FNNIHICPT
+672 FNGICIVPNEPGKVQKKENSAYLIAVNI
-681 QSYYYNHGSW
+681 
-691 KVLGTENQ
+691 EN
-699 SNFMISV
+699 
-706 KIFDYEKFDYPRAI
+706 YAKFKYPRAE
-720 VSECSFTNCFA
+720 VTDCTFVNCAAEHA
-731 VPDSLINEYF
+731 VINKEPYDS
-741 DFKPVFSKN
+741 VFGSSHN
-750 RYYRLIRQ
+750 YTAIRAYTR
-758 ENNYGLDNTK
+758 NNTGLDQIG
-768 NPSDFVESNNVKVKE
+768 NPATFAESQNVNRKE
-783 TDASGKKIGSS
+783 TDAASRKIG
-794 MPTEW
+794 
-799 DDSEYTTCKMATT
+799 DSLPVE
-812 WLNTF
+812 
-817 NKA
+817 

>member
-42 NEKWFHRIFNMVVC
+42 NEKWFHRIFNMVIC

-149 EASKLYAMPSNE
+149 EASKLYVMPSNE

-190 DNTKRKI
+190 DNAKRKI
-197 LSCIITYMYL
+197 LSCVITYMYL
-207 YDHTTESME
+207 YDHTAESME

-311 QNDGETVYK
+311 QNDGETIYK
-320 NKDIHF
+320 DKDIHF

-333 KGTVKFINCTIHYNE
+333 KGTVRFINCTIHYNE
-348 DKSSHIFLGDG
+348 DESRIYLNSGTALEVASS
-359 ATLLIA
+359 
-365 STTVV
+365 TVI
-370 CHGICQ
+370 CHGNC
-376 TASDSNGFFVKQTDE
+376 K
-391 NKDSAS
+391 
-397 CVVKDSTFI
+397 
-406 DCVAFINGKFVSGE
+406 SGD
-420 FKNNRTYGACASF
+420 Y
-433 LSLVIRKGLTF
+433 
-444 SNNRF
+444 
-449 VFPDKPTYEFICKD
+449 
-463 WAGYNAFIRLD
+463 FIR
-474 GNNITV
+474 TV
-480 ENSVFECENNLAGSS
+480 EDRVGNAVKSRTAGS
-495 YMIKTG
+495 
-501 TYAINGPGH
+501 
-510 CLSDTSRE
+510 
-518 RGTISNCTFVRVSN
+518 CT
-532 CIREM
+532 
-537 GVVENCIFENCSNVV
+537 
-552 NNCGYIVRENLFN
+552 
-565 GCKQACV
+565 
-572 DLQKKAIVSN
+572 
-582 CQFANC
+582 
-588 TGFNLITSTTNSEV
+588 V
-602 KIEDCEFSNIS
+602 KN
-613 TGKINSIEDLNNF
+613 
-626 GAQEYFNGN
+626 
-635 APHDLQMLGIKGSV
+635 
-649 IEFGAADKKFA
+649 
-660 NANHPNKIVRCI
+660 
-672 FNNIHICPT
+672 
-681 QSYYYNHGSW
+681 
-691 KVLGTENQ
+691 
-699 SNFMISV
+699 
-706 KIFDYEKFDYPRAI
+706 
-720 VSECSFTNCFA
+720 
-731 VPDSLINEYF
+731 
-741 DFKPVFSKN
+741 
-750 RYYRLIRQ
+750 
-758 ENNYGLDNTK
+758 
-768 NPSDFVESNNVKVKE
+768 SDFVACVGFLKGSYESFLFDKNKV
-783 TDASGKKIGSS
+783 IGS
-794 MPTEW
+794 
-799 DDSEYTTCKMATT
+799 
-812 WLNTF
+812 
-817 NKA
+817 

>member
-1 MTKEQC
+1 MLFGPGNVDYAAVQRGKIMETLDKKSDQLNQTADNQKQRADERSDKKREQAQQEAAPSLQKAGKAAAEAALFRVDSSWRLVFTASAKRARKCNEFTVDDWKDIGIDTAKAAAEGGISGFAIYSITNFTSISAGPAAAGVSLAFSVSELAYRKSTGAISDEEFKESCQMAALNAAVSAVGAAIGQELIPIPLLGAWIGSFIATQGLERLCDEGFHNALTMSAYEVRKMTQRLEYGTARIAYSSAYTNQAISQAQNLHEETQTLLDDFNRKKKVIFMTKEQC
-7 SLQPNYYGSSCDFQD
+7 SLQSNYYGSSCDFQD

-190 DNTKRKI
+190 DNAKRKI
-197 LSCIITYMYL
+197 LSCVITYMYL
-207 YDHTTESME
+207 YDHTAESME

-275 EPKAAEG
+275 EQKTAEG

-311 QNDGETVYK
+311 QNNGETVYK
-320 NKDIHF
+320 NKEY
-326 SSAIMNC
+326 S
-333 KGTVKFINCTIHYNE
+333 
-348 DKSSHIFLGDG
+348 
-359 ATLLIA
+359 LL
-365 STTVV
+365 
-370 CHGICQ
+370 
-376 TASDSNGFFVKQTDE
+376 
-391 NKDSAS
+391 
-397 CVVKDSTFI
+397 
-406 DCVAFINGKFVSGE
+406 SG
-420 FKNNRTYGACASF
+420 Y
-433 LSLVIRKGLTF
+433 
-444 SNNRF
+444 
-449 VFPDKPTYEFICKD
+449 YE
-463 WAGYNAFIRLD
+463 L
-474 GNNITV
+474 
-480 ENSVFECENNLAGSS
+480 
-495 YMIKTG
+495 
-501 TYAINGPGH
+501 
-510 CLSDTSRE
+510 
-518 RGTISNCTFVRVSN
+518 
-532 CIREM
+532 
-537 GVVENCIFENCSNVV
+537 
-552 NNCGYIVRENLFN
+552 
-565 GCKQACV
+565 
-572 DLQKKAIVSN
+572 
-582 CQFANC
+582 
-588 TGFNLITSTTNSEV
+588 
-602 KIEDCEFSNIS
+602 
-613 TGKINSIEDLNNF
+613 
-626 GAQEYFNGN
+626 
-635 APHDLQMLGIKGSV
+635 
-649 IEFGAADKKFA
+649 
-660 NANHPNKIVRCI
+660 
-672 FNNIHICPT
+672 
-681 QSYYYNHGSW
+681 
-691 KVLGTENQ
+691 
-699 SNFMISV
+699 
-706 KIFDYEKFDYPRAI
+706 
-720 VSECSFTNCFA
+720 
-731 VPDSLINEYF
+731 
-741 DFKPVFSKN
+741 
-750 RYYRLIRQ
+750 
-758 ENNYGLDNTK
+758 
-768 NPSDFVESNNVKVKE
+768 
-783 TDASGKKIGSS
+783 
-794 MPTEW
+794 
-799 DDSEYTTCKMATT
+799 
-812 WLNTF
+812 
-817 NKA
+817 

>member
-62 RMAEQITSLAQ
+62 RMSEQITSLAQ

-251 GCIDRYITAPI
+251 GCIDRYITTPI

-275 EPKAAEG
+275 EPKAAEE
-282 ASEAQTEEN
+282 ASEVQVAEN

-311 QNDGETVYK
+311 QNEGETVYK

-326 SSAIMNC
+326 SSAMMNC
-333 KGTVKFINCTIHYNE
+333 KGTVKFINCAIHYNE
-348 DKSSHIFLGDG
+348 DEASRIFLGDE
-359 ATLLIA
+359 A
-365 STTVV
+365 SLQIESSTVV
-370 CHGICQ
+370 CHG
-376 TASDSNGFFVKQTDE
+376 DREKGFFIQSIENSKGLGTCTITNSTFVDNLRFIEGNFTTLDFNNNLTQGLYYPLMDIKVKTSAKIRNSRFLSHKPSFTKKYSMGIFDGFDALLYLHNDYESVEILVDNDVFVGKEHFDFIHSENQKE
-391 NKDSAS
+391 SRLFKKSEEQEELLAIKGPSSKLFRYNKDAL
-397 CVVKDSTFI
+397 
-406 DCVAFINGKFVSGE
+406 G
-420 FKNNRTYGACASF
+420 
-433 LSLVIRKGLTF
+433 
-444 SNNRF
+444 
-449 VFPDKPTYEFICKD
+449 
-463 WAGYNAFIRLD
+463 
-474 GNNITV
+474 TV
-480 ENSVFECENNLAGSS
+480 
-495 YMIKTG
+495 
-501 TYAINGPGH
+501 
-510 CLSDTSRE
+510 
-518 RGTISNCTFVRVSN
+518 SNCTFTNMGN
-532 CIREM
+532 CISGM
-537 GVVENCIFENCSNVV
+537 DTVTNCVFDGCSYVVDS
-552 NNCGYIVRENLFN
+552 CGYEVKECRFHNCAWACQKLF
-565 GCKQACV
+565 GQAV
-572 DLQKKAIVSN
+572 VSN
-582 CQFANC
+582 CQFVDC
-588 TGFNLITSTTNSEV
+588 KGETLITSDFNAEIKV
-602 KIEDCEFSNIS
+602 EDCEFSNIRLVEDGFTYYFRSMIVFS
-613 TGKINSIEDLNNF
+613 TVDT
-626 GAQEYFNGN
+626 
-635 APHDLQMLGIKGSV
+635 
-649 IEFGAADKKFA
+649 KFA
-660 NANHPNKIVRCI
+660 NAGRWSEVNRCI
-672 FNNIHICPT
+672 FNGICI
-681 QSYYYNHGSW
+681 SR
-691 KVLGTENQ
+691 K
-699 SNFMISV
+699 SNRTPKSDEHAYVICAQVTSV
-706 KIFDYEKFDYPRAI
+706 DKFKFARAR
-720 VSECSFTNCFA
+720 VADCTFTNCA
-731 VPDSLINEYF
+731 SVNSKLINTEPYDSLFGKKHNYMAVSSRNNSGIN
-741 DFKPVFSKN
+741 D
-750 RYYRLIRQ
+750 I
-758 ENNYGLDNTK
+758 GD
-768 NPSDFVESNNVKVKE
+768 PSSFVASSNVKLKE
-783 TDASGKKIGSS
+783 TDANGNKIGSS
-794 MPTEW
+794 L
-799 DDSEYTTCKMATT
+799 SV
-812 WLNTF
+812 N
-817 NKA
+817 

>member
-149 EASKLYAMPSNE
+149 EASKLYVMPSNE

-190 DNTKRKI
+190 DNAKRKI
-197 LSCIITYMYL
+197 LSCVITYMYL
-207 YDHTTESME
+207 YDHTAESME

-282 ASEAQTEEN
+282 ASEAQAEEN

-311 QNDGETVYK
+311 QNDGETIYK
-320 NKDIHF
+320 DKDIHF

-333 KGTVKFINCTIHYNE
+333 KGTVKFINCNIHYNE
-348 DKSSHIFLGDG
+348 DPSSRIILDKGVS
-359 ATLLIA
+359 LLIA
-365 STTVV
+365 SSTVI
-370 CHGICQ
+370 CHG
-376 TASDSNGFFVKQTDE
+376 NG
-391 NKDSAS
+391 KDHYFIHAIAMGES
-397 CVVKDSTFI
+397 CTIKDSTFV
-406 DCVAFINGKFVSGE
+406 DCVGFIGCGCASFIFS
-420 FKNNRTYGACASF
+420 NNKVYGACSRF
-433 LSLVIRKGLTF
+433 LSFGIKDDAKIINSHFL
-444 SNNRF
+444 F
-449 VFPDKPTYEFICKD
+449 VGKPSFEFKD
-463 WAGYNAFIRLD
+463 ANDQALKSFID
-474 GNNITV
+474 CQGKNVFIENNI
-480 ENSVFECENNLAGSS
+480 FECEKSINASS
-495 YMIKTG
+495 YMVENNIRVIGGSAWIGYDDETDKG
-501 TYAINGPGH
+501 TV
-510 CLSDTSRE
+510 
-518 RGTISNCTFVRVSN
+518 SNCTFVRMN
-532 CIREM
+532 KCIEHI
-537 GVVENCIFENCSNVV
+537 GTVKDCIFEKCSEAIIE
-552 NNCGYIVRENLFN
+552 CGFLITENRFAE
-565 GCKQACV
+565 CKNAIV
-572 DLQKKAIVSN
+572 DLCSRATLSN
-582 CQFANC
+582 CQFIDCA
-588 TGFNLITSTTNSEV
+588 GKDLVTSRWNSQV
-602 KIEDCEFSNIS
+602 TIHDCEFSNVSLSPVNSLEDIKNYDAEQLQKYIR
-613 TGKINSIEDLNNF
+613 TMIPGKFLLLNTKGVLINI
-626 GAQEYFNGN
+626 GG
-635 APHDLQMLGIKGSV
+635 V
-649 IEFGAADKKFA
+649 DKKFA
-660 NANHPNKIVRCI
+660 NANRPSKIERCI
-672 FNNIHICPT
+672 FNGVHIC
-681 QSYYYNHGSW
+681 SEGGFACDMGKW
-691 KVLGTENQ
+691 KACKADRNLTKDQ
-699 SNFMISV
+699 MNFLISV
-706 KIFDYEKFDYPRAI
+706 YTANYDKFNYPRVI
-720 VSECSFTNCFA
+720 VSDCTFKNCA
-731 VPDSLINEYF
+731 SVHQEIINTEPYDS
-741 DFKPVFSKN
+741 VFGSRHN
-750 RYYRLIRQ
+750 YTAISVR
-758 ENNYGLDNTK
+758 NNYGLDNIGDPTSYVK
-768 NPSDFVESNNVKVKE
+768 SSDVKLKE
-783 TDASGKKIGSS
+783 IDANGNKIGSS
-794 MPTEW
+794 L
-799 DDSEYTTCKMATT
+799 SV
-812 WLNTF
+812 N
-817 NKA
+817 

>member
-190 DNTKRKI
+190 DNAKRKI
-197 LSCIITYMYL
+197 LSCVITYMYL
-207 YDHTTESME
+207 YDHTAESME

-275 EPKAAEG
+275 EQKTAEG
-282 ASEAQTEEN
+282 ASEAQAEEN

-348 DKSSHIFLGDG
+348 DKSSHIYLGNG
-359 ATLLIA
+359 AELYIDS
-365 STTVV
+365 STIM
-370 CHGICQ
+370 CHG
-376 TASDSNGFFVKQTDE
+376 TVANDLDYFVRMERSSEISRCTIE
-391 NKDSAS
+391 NSLFK
-397 CVVKDSTFI
+397 
-406 DCVAFINGKFVSGE
+406 DCVRFMSC
-420 FKNNRTYGACASF
+420 TCASF
-433 LSLVIRKGLTF
+433 TF
-444 SNNRF
+444 DKCQTSGSCSGFMYMTIKHDARIVNSHFLFPDTPMFEAKDSNNNI
-449 VFPDKPTYEFICKD
+449 DHMFIHC
-463 WAGYNAFIRLD
+463 D
-474 GNNITV
+474 GTNICFD
-480 ENSVFECENNLAGSS
+480 NDIWECEKGIKTSS
-495 YMIKTG
+495 YMSEH
-501 TYAINGPGH
+501 YVDAISGPDWGFDMGSENH
-510 CLSDTSRE
+510 MSTV
-518 RGTISNCTFVRVSN
+518 SNCTFIRMSRCIEHIGTVR
-532 CIREM
+532 
-537 GVVENCIFENCSNVV
+537 NCIFEKC
-552 NNCGYIVRENLFN
+552 E
-565 GCKQACV
+565 
-572 DLQKKAIVSN
+572 KAITECPFLITENRFTECKEAIVEMKAKATLSN
-582 CQFANC
+582 CQFIHC
-588 TGFNLITSTTNSEV
+588 RGEKLVTSRYNSQV
-602 KIEDCEFSNIS
+602 TIEDCEFADIHMIDNGGLYYDCSVINIS
-613 TGKINSIEDLNNF
+613 GAEKKI
-626 GAQEYFNGN
+626 
-635 APHDLQMLGIKGSV
+635 
-649 IEFGAADKKFA
+649 A
-660 NANHPNKIVRCI
+660 NANMQSKIQRCS
-672 FNNIHICPT
+672 FNGVCI
-681 QSYYYNHGSW
+681 SHGEG
-691 KVLGTENQ
+691 KVLSGKEY
-699 SNFMISV
+699 SGYVISV
-706 KIFDYEKFDYPRAI
+706 WIQNYEKFKYPR
-720 VSECSFTNCFA
+720 VTVENCTFTNCA
-731 VPDSLINEYF
+731 SEQSTLINREPY
-741 DFKPVFSKN
+741 DSVFGSRHN
-750 RYYRLIRQ
+750 YIAISVR
-758 ENNYGLDNTK
+758 NNYGLDHIGD
-768 NPSDFVESNNVKVKE
+768 PSSFVTSSDVKLKE
-783 TDASGKKIGSS
+783 TDANGNKIGSS
-794 MPTEW
+794 L
-799 DDSEYTTCKMATT
+799 SV
-812 WLNTF
+812 N
-817 NKA
+817 

>member
-190 DNTKRKI
+190 DNAKRKI
-197 LSCIITYMYL
+197 LSCVITYMYL
-207 YDHTTESME
+207 YDHTAESME

-275 EPKAAEG
+275 EQKTAEG

-291 GEEAIDTNAPREKLV
+291 GEEAIDTNATREKLV

-333 KGTVKFINCTIHYNE
+333 KGTVRFINCTIHYNE
-348 DKSSHIFLGDG
+348 DESRIYLNSGTALEVASS
-359 ATLLIA
+359 
-365 STTVV
+365 TVI
-370 CHGICQ
+370 CHGNCKSGDYFIRTVEDRVGNAVKSR
-376 TASDSNGFFVKQTDE
+376 TAGSCTVKNSDFVACVGFLKGSYESFLFDKNKVIGSCSDFLYLSIE
-391 NKDSAS
+391 NKAR
-397 CVVKDSTFI
+397 I
-406 DCVAFINGKFVSGE
+406 SGSR
-420 FKNNRTYGACASF
+420 FF
-433 LSLVIRKGLTF
+433 L
-444 SNNRF
+444 
-449 VFPDKPTYEFICKD
+449 PDKPTFEVKD
-463 WAGYNAFIRLD
+463 ENNRPGDAFIHCRGKKVLFI
-474 GNNITV
+474 NNV
-480 ENSVFECENNLAGSS
+480 FKGEKLSENSYMEEHYIYAILGSAWLSFEDEWENGMVAYCTFQQMSRCVYNIGNVRSCVFEKCREAIKECTSEISESRFEECE
-495 YMIKTG
+495 
-501 TYAINGPGH
+501 
-510 CLSDTSRE
+510 
-518 RGTISNCTFVRVSN
+518 
-532 CIREM
+532 
-537 GVVENCIFENCSNVV
+537 
-552 NNCGYIVRENLFN
+552 
-565 GCKQACV
+565 
-572 DLQKKAIVSN
+572 KAIVDVCAKAVVSN
-582 CQFANC
+582 CQFIHC
-588 TGFNLITSTTNSEV
+588 KGEKLLTTRGNSQV
-602 KIEDCEFSNIS
+602 TIQDCEFSNIRW
-613 TGKINSIEDLNNF
+613 EE
-626 GAQEYFNGN
+626 QEFRSYTW
-635 APHDLQMLGIKGSV
+635 QSMIV
-649 IEFGAADKKFA
+649 IGLAEKNFA
-660 NANHPNKIVRCI
+660 NADRPSRINRCI
-672 FNNIHICPT
+672 FNGICIVPNEPGKVQKKENSAYLIAVNI
-681 QSYYYNHGSW
+681 
-691 KVLGTENQ
+691 EN
-699 SNFMISV
+699 
-706 KIFDYEKFDYPRAI
+706 YAKFKYPRAE
-720 VSECSFTNCFA
+720 VTDCTFVNCAAEHA
-731 VPDSLINEYF
+731 VINKEPYDS
-741 DFKPVFSKN
+741 VFGSSHN
-750 RYYRLIRQ
+750 YTAIRAYTR
-758 ENNYGLDNTK
+758 NNTGLDQIG
-768 NPSDFVESNNVKVKE
+768 NPATFAESQNVKRKE
-783 TDASGKKIGSS
+783 TDAASRKIG
-794 MPTEW
+794 
-799 DDSEYTTCKMATT
+799 DSLPVE
-812 WLNTF
+812 
-817 NKA
+817 